1 MKKSV
6 LEIFCLLT
14 FIFISQFSFA
24 NNNLK
29 NKKGDVKAMKKLF
42 LCSYFT
48 GVKNTFK
55 DFMNNDTKGKKVLF
69 IPTANIDEE
78 TKFLIDEAKE
88 VFESLGMEVEDLE
101 ISKLDEKTIKNKI
114 EKANY
119 LYIGGGNTFYL
130 LQELKRKNL
139 IDFIKNRV
147 NSGMVYIGESAGAI
161 VTSKD
166 IEYSDLMDDVSIA
179 KDLKEY
185 SGLNLVDFYIVPHLN
200 EFPFEESSKQIVEK
214 YKNKLNIITINNSQ
228 AIIVKD
234 DKFEIK

>member
-1 MKKSV
+1 MKKYV
-6 LEIFCLLT
+6 LKIFCLLT
-14 FIFISQFSFA
+14 FILISQFSFS
-24 NNNLK
+24 NNLK
-29 NKKGDVKAMKKLF
+29 NNRGDVRKMKKLF
-42 LCSYFT
+42 LCSYFA
-48 GVKNTFK
+48 GVKDIFK
-55 DFMNNDTKGKKVLF
+55 GFMNNDTKGKKVLF

-78 TKFLIDEAKE
+78 TKFLVDEAKK
-88 VFESLGMEVEDLE
+88 VFENLGMEVEDLE
-101 ISKLDEKTIKNKI
+101 ISKLNEKTIKNKI

-119 LYIGGGNTFYL
+119 LYVGGGNTFYL

-147 NSGMVYIGESAGAI
+147 NFGMTYIGESAGAI
-161 VTSKD
+161 ITSKD
-166 IEYSDLMDDVSIA
+166 IEYNYLMDDKTIA

-200 EFPFEESSKQIVEK
+200 EFPFEESAKQTVEK
-214 YKNKLNIITINNSQ
+214 YKDKLNIIAINNSQ

>member
-1 MKKSV
+1 MKKYV
-6 LEIFCLLT
+6 LKIFCLLT
-14 FIFISQFSFA
+14 FILISQFSFS
-24 NNNLK
+24 NNLK
-29 NKKGDVKAMKKLF
+29 NNRGDVRKMKKLF
-42 LCSYFT
+42 LCSYFS
-48 GVKNTFK
+48 GVKDKFN
-55 DFMNNDTKGKKVLF
+55 DFMNNYTKGKKVLF

-78 TKFLIDEAKE
+78 TKFLVDEAKE

-101 ISKLDEKTIKNKI
+101 ISKLNEKTIKNKI

-119 LYIGGGNTFYL
+119 LYVSGGNTFYL

-147 NSGMVYIGESAGAI
+147 NFGMTYIGESAGAI
-161 VTSKD
+161 ITSKD
-166 IEYSDLMDDVSIA
+166 IEYNYLMDDKTIA

-185 SGLNLVDFYIVPHLN
+185 SGLNLVGFYVVPHLN
-200 EFPFEESSKQIVEK
+200 EFPFEESAKQTVEK
-214 YKNKLNIITINNSQ
+214 YKDKLNIIAINNSQ

>member
-1 MKKSV
+1 
-6 LEIFCLLT
+6 
-14 FIFISQFSFA
+14 
-24 NNNLK
+24 
-29 NKKGDVKAMKKLF
+29 MKKLF

-48 GVKNTFK
+48 GVKDIFK
-55 DFMNNDTKGKKVLF
+55 DFMNNNTKGKEVLF

-78 TKFLIDEAKE
+78 TKFLVYEAKE
-88 VFESLGMEVEDLE
+88 VFESLGMEVENLE

-114 EKANY
+114 EKANN

-147 NSGMVYIGESAGAI
+147 NLGMVYIGESAGAI
-161 VTSKD
+161 ITSKD
-166 IEYSDLMDDVSIA
+166 IEYNDLMDDKTIA

-200 EFPFEESSKQIVEK
+200 EFPFEESAKQTVEK
-214 YKNKLNIITINNSQ
+214 YKDNLNIIAINNSQ
-228 AIIVKD
+228 AIILKD

>member
-1 MKKSV
+1 MKKYV
-6 LEIFCLLT
+6 LKIFCLLT

-29 NKKGDVKAMKKLF
+29 NKKGDVNAMKNLF
-42 LCSYFT
+42 LCSYFA
-48 GVKNTFK
+48 GVKDIFK

-69 IPTANIDEE
+69 IPTVNIDEE
-78 TKFLIDEAKE
+78 TKFLIDETKE
-88 VFESLGMEVEDLE
+88 VFKSLGMEVEDLE

-114 EKANY
+114 EKTNY

-161 VTSKD
+161 ITSKD
-166 IEYSDLMDDVSIA
+166 IEYSDLMDDVTVA

-185 SGLNLVDFYIVPHLN
+185 SGLNLIDFYMLPHLN

-214 YKNKLNIITINNSQ
+214 YKDKLNIIAINNSQ

>member
-1 MKKSV
+1 MK
-6 LEIFCLLT
+6 
-14 FIFISQFSFA
+14 
-24 NNNLK
+24 N
-29 NKKGDVKAMKKLF
+29 LF
-42 LCSYFT
+42 LCSYFA
-48 GVKNTFK
+48 GVKDTFK

-78 TKFLIDEAKE
+78 TKFLVDEAKE
-88 VFESLGMEVEDLE
+88 VFESLEMEVEDLE

-114 EKANY
+114 EKTNY

-147 NSGMVYIGESAGAI
+147 NFGMTYIGESAGAI
-161 VTSKD
+161 ITSKD
-166 IEYSDLMDDVSIA
+166 IEYNDLMDDKTIA

-185 SGLNLVDFYIVPHLN
+185 LGLNLVDFYVVPHLN
-200 EFPFEESSKQIVEK
+200 EFPFEESSKQTVEK
-214 YKNKLNIITINNSQ
+214 YKDKLNIIAINNSQ

-234 DKFEIK
+234 EKFEIK